1 MPFRPTNYG
10 FLIRHHHNRKT
21 SSCFDLGFLCIALV
35 AATSS
40 VAIAAPPQLFHNED
54 CTNFFWFGDFADGKA
69 GERVDRYVD
78 VIADAGVTT
87 LLINTNARKTN
98 YKSDVWEAFFDGYD
112 PDGPDDQPFLKSVP
126 KEAAKRYRHGVGNM
140 LRVHKQGVDYP
151 ARMIKRARERGI
163 SPWITLRMND
173 CHENNNME
181 HPFHG
186 TFWKENSEY
195 WRGGSPGYY
204 ARCLDYKEQEVRD
217 LYKALIQETL
227 DRYDVDGV
235 ELDFMRE
242 PFVFRSGEEAKGKP
256 ILTEW
261 MREIRKMTEAAAKK
275 KGHPVRLSVRVPSR
289 PETAE
294 GMGLDAVTW
303 AKEGLIDVLVAT
315 PRWATLEFAIPIQA
329 WRDRL
334 GNAKVTLLGGIEVRY
349 QPEPGGPA
357 SIVSPELAAGAAMA
371 VLAQGADAV
380 YLFNYFQNGHPAWT
394 PDVYQKMLSSMRSLD
409 TLKELPRRVGV
420 TYRDIVAAGESYR
433 NPLPATGK
441 ELTFPIIL
449 GPPPSGKWT
458 CEVLIDCAFK
468 NPPKVFVNGTA
479 CPARKTDASKDKV
492 SNLVYDVPPT
502 ALEGKTTHE
511 VKVVGRRG
519 RSDSAEGGDGDGEE
533 VGEKAEVRRQ
543 KAEVK

>member
-1 MPFRPTNYG
+1 MFRS
-10 FLIRHHHNRKT
+10 H
-21 SSCFDLGFLCIALV
+21 FLCIALI
-35 AATSS
+35 AATAS
-40 VAIAAPPQLFHNED
+40 VVLAAPPQLFHNED
-54 CTNFFWFGDFADGKA
+54 CTNFFWYGDFADGKA

-186 TFWKENSEY
+186 TFWKENSQY

-315 PRWATLEFAIPIQA
+315 PAVGDAGIRDPIQA

-334 GNAKVTLLGGIEVRY
+334 GDAKVTLLGGIEVRY
-349 QPEPGGPA
+349 QPMPGGPA
-357 SIVSPELAAGAAMA
+357 SIVTPELAAGAGDGGPGARSRRRLSLQLFPKRAPRMDVGSLSEDAFVDA
-371 VLAQGADAV
+371 VARYTQGASAARGRN
-380 YLFNYFQNGHPAWT
+380 LSRHCGCRRIIPESTAGNGERT
-394 PDVYQKMLSSMRSLD
+394 
-409 TLKELPRRVGV
+409 
-420 TYRDIVAAGESYR
+420 
-433 NPLPATGK
+433 
-441 ELTFPIIL
+441 
-449 GPPPSGKWT
+449 
-458 CEVLIDCAFK
+458 
-468 NPPKVFVNGTA
+468 
-479 CPARKTDASKDKV
+479 
-492 SNLVYDVPPT
+492 DVPHNPW
-502 ALEGKTTHE
+502 
-511 VKVVGRRG
+511 
-519 RSDSAEGGDGDGEE
+519 SSAERKVD
-533 VGEKAEVRRQ
+533 VRGSDRLRL
-543 KAEVK
+543 